1 MNQVH
6 RLERLKAKLVEQQNT
21 CATFEAR
28 AAFSWFI
35 SLVQAE
41 IDHIKSNAPSDPFA

>member
-1 MNQVH
+1 MNYLH
-6 RLERLKAKLVEQQNT
+6 RLERLKAKLVEQQGT

>member
-1 MNQVH
+1 MNQIQ
-6 RLERLKAKLVEQQNT
+6 RLERLKTRITEQQGT

-41 IDHIKSNAPSDPFA
+41 IDHIKSNAPRDPFA